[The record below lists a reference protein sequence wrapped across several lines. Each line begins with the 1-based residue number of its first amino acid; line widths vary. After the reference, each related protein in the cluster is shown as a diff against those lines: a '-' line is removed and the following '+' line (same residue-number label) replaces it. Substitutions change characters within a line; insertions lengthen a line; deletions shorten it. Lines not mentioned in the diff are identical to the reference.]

1 MYPFTL
7 SETPLNVFFP
17 KSRPKAAKE
26 GSGPD
31 KNMLVPAILS
41 RKDGPFCIILRTVLK
56 EAPHLCLRFLLRRLL
71 RLPGILYYP
80 MKISFFLITPFFI
93 HFFTRT
99 SAQAPPRS

>member
-31 KNMLVPAILS
+31 KNMLAPSAILS
-41 RKDGPFCIILRTVLK
+41 RKDGPLCIILRRVLK
-56 EAPHLCLRFLLRRLL
+56 ETPPFCLRFLVRRLL
-71 RLPGILYYP
+71 RLPGILWGDKY
-80 MKISFFLITPFFI
+80 ISI
-93 HFFTRT
+93 
-99 SAQAPPRS
+99 